1 MTGSGI
7 ISSGASLNP
16 FLLIISGVGVS
27 LAAACRKVE
36 PRLATKKKMLPTEQ
50 VSPIKNYLIKFDLIC
65 VV

>member
-27 LAAACRKVE
+27 FAAAYKKLE
-36 PRLATKKKMLPTEQ
+36 PRLTTKRNACKTASITYKKIT
-50 VSPIKNYLIKFDLIC
+50 
-65 VV
+65 